1 MAPMFSRASPLTGPM
16 IHPAAVLRPVD
27 SFIGHGVFTT
37 EPIAAGTVT
46 WVRDPF
52 DQTIAPAVLPTLSP
66 TLQAQLRRYAY
77 QDLQGN
83 FVLCWDHARFNN
95 HSCAPACRTVGD
107 FDIAVRD
114 IPAGAELTI
123 DYAAINVPETL
134 ICACGNATCRGRIE
148 PCDVEH
154 CGAQWDHEVAVA
166 ARLCASVAQP
176 LAELFGGSAVLMQ
189 LMADLQTGR
198 EPMLPSSRDLVL
210 PTARVR

>member
-1 MAPMFSRASPLTGPM
+1 M

-37 EPIAAGTVT
+37 VPIAAGTVT

-52 DQTIAPAVLPTLSP
+52 DQAIAPSVLPTLPP

-77 QDLQGN
+77 QDLHAN
-83 FVLCWDHARFNN
+83 YVLCWDHARFNN

-114 IPAGAELTI
+114 LPAGAELTI

-134 ICACGNATCRGRIE
+134 ICACGEAGCRGNIE
-148 PCDVEH
+148 PSDVDR
-154 CGAQWDHEVAVA
+154 CGAQWDREVEVA
-166 ARLCASVAQP
+166 ARRCASVEQP
-176 LAELFGGSAVLMQ
+176 LAELFGGSAVLTQ
-189 LMADLQTGR
+189 LLADLQAGR
-198 EPMLPSSRDLVL
+198 APLLPSSRELVL
-210 PTARVR
+210 STARVR